1 MKKLLVLSL
10 GLSALF
16 GCAGDASDSPDDDGD
31 AADVEPDGA
40 ATSLAA
46 DRAISLAEAT
56 QRLAWQANL
65 DDLETALQSKFPG
78 SFAGVWV
85 DPDRGDR
92 VQVAVTADASA
103 GDIMAIAGQLG
114 VDAGTDI
121 TRVQRSQAQLQHI
134 VDDVTARIGDNANVA
149 VGIDP
154 IANVVTLTVVPG
166 STDIGTITDD
176 LVREYGDAIQLQSP
190 VAATAAQT
198 SFDPPMRGGV
208 EMHHTAGTVTT
219 FCTTG
224 FFAREKAAPHRP
236 TIITAGHCVADA
248 DGSGVWAAKFA
259 NGTSHGL
266 TNGGSFKVN
275 AGGDMSALRMINV
288 ATWKPAP
295 RIVVQHGPST
305 SFNPHYG
312 ITANGASHV
321 GMRVC
326 HTGISSG
333 THCGTI
339 RKLDVSITYDG
350 HTIVGHQ
357 VQVGMGGK
365 SGDSG
370 GPVFANH
377 KAFGT
382 FSATAGAGVSY
393 YEPIGQIEAQLGV
406 AVVHLP

>member
-1 MKKLLVLSL
+1 MRKLFALSL
-10 GLSALF
+10 GLTALF
-16 GCAGDASDSPDDDGD
+16 GCASGDDS
-31 AADVEPDGA
+31 ADVDPDGA

-46 DRAISLAEAT
+46 DRGIPLDEAM
-56 QRLAWQANL
+56 QRMEWQDKV
-65 DDLETALQSKFPG
+65 DDLDTTLQSQFAA

-85 DPDRGDR
+85 DPDHGDR
-92 VQVAVTADASA
+92 VQVAMTANTTDA
-103 GDIMAIAGQLG
+103 DVMTIAAQLG
-114 VDAGTDI
+114 IDAGTDVV
-121 TRVQRSQAQLQHI
+121 RVKRSQAELQHI
-134 VDDVTARIGDNANVA
+134 ADDAIAQTGDDANVA

-154 IANVVTLTVVPG
+154 VANVVTLSLAPG
-166 STDIGTITDD
+166 ATNLATIADA
-176 LVREYGDAIQLQSP
+176 LVHQYGDAIQIQSP
-190 VAATAAQT
+190 VDAIPAQT

-208 EMHHTAGTVTT
+208 KMHHSAGSVTT

-224 FFAREKAAPHRP
+224 FFAREKASPHRDY
-236 TIITAGHCVADA
+236 IISAGHCVTDA
-248 DGSGVWAAKFA
+248 DNSGVWTANFA
-259 NGTSHGL
+259 NGSAHGL

-275 AGGDMSALRMINV
+275 AGGDMSALRMVNV

-295 RIVVQHGPST
+295 RIVVQKGPST

-312 ITANGASHV
+312 IRANGASHV
-321 GMRVC
+321 GMHVC

-382 FSATAGAGVSY
+382 FSATGAAGVSY